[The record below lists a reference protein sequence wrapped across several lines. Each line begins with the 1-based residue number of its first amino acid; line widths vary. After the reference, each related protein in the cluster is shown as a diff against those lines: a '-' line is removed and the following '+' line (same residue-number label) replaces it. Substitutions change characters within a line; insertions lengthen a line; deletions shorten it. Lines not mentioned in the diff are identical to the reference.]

1 MQIEAR
7 SHGDV
12 TVVSLSGEF
21 DAADEPRVRRRLE
34 QAIGADARK
43 LVLNVRGV
51 RFINL
56 SNLGAVVGIARGLR
70 ERNGDLVLSEP
81 SGLLRSTIRTLGLEG
96 TLRLFDRDLDAVRH
110 FRQADE
116 DRLALAD
123 GNVPPPREGP
133 SSCSPAEPPGSRR
146 SRPAAC
152 GRPA

>member
-34 QAIGADARK
+34 QAIGEDALK

-56 SNLGAVVGIARGLR
+56 SNLGTLVGIARSLR

-81 SGLLRSTIRTLGLEG
+81 SGLLRSTLRTLGLG
-96 TLRLFDRDLDAVRH
+96 SVLRVFDRDLDAVRH
-110 FRQADE
+110 LRQADG
-116 DRLALAD
+116 DRLAMGA
-123 GNVPPPREGP
+123 PPPLR
-133 SSCSPAEPPGSRR
+133 
-146 SRPAAC
+146 
-152 GRPA
+152 